1 MTDSV
6 LQKIINKILEIVIPD
21 KIILFGSQATGKAG
35 AESDY
40 DLLIVISD
48 VTNKRE
54 LSKKL
59 YRNMIGTKARVDIIV
74 EVPEV
79 IEKHKDSPGYI
90 YKQILKEGKVVYAK

>member
-1 MTDSV
+1 MTDNV
-6 LQKIINKILEIVIPD
+6 LQKIISKILEIITPD

-35 AESDY
+35 MESDY

-48 VTNKRE
+48 ITNKRE

-59 YRNMIGTKARVDIIV
+59 YRNMIGTKACVDIIV

-79 IEKHKDSPGYI
+79 IEKYKNSPGYI